1 VHKKSW
7 PGPLPITIIAIFP
20 DIIPARTFIS
30 RGVMQAVIKVIY
42 EQLKMADGEVRRLFH
57 GRGRCYP
64 GFEQVIIDLLPP
76 VAIIRLFD
84 EIEPDY
90 LEQLEQCF
98 RQLDETLRP
107 KALVVQHRYRREDSI
122 EVLWDELSGGLTD
135 HIEVQELGLKYRVK
149 PLKNQ
154 NSGLFLDM
162 REGRRWVKGNASGNR
177 VLNLFAYTCG
187 FSVAAIA
194 GGAEKVVNLDMSRG
208 ALNTGREN
216 HRLNQ
221 HSLEN
226 VSFLG
231 HDLFRSWGK
240 LKREGPY
247 DLVIIDPP
255 SFQRGSFVASNDY
268 KKVLR
273 KLPDLT
279 VPGSKVLTCLN
290 SPQLET
296 EFLHQLMQECCPE
309 FTFTEWIDNPV
320 DFPDADPEQ
329 ALKVLLFTRT
339 GGNVTE

>member
-1 VHKKSW
+1 MEHYNRD
-7 PGPLPITIIAIFP
+7 FP
-20 DIIPARTFIS
+20 DILPARTVS
-30 RGVMQAVIKVIY
+30 YRVMQTVLKVIA
-42 EQLKMADGEVRRLFH
+42 EQLNLADGEVRRLFH

-84 EIEPDY
+84 EIDPGY
-90 LEQLEQCF
+90 LKQLEQFF
-98 RQLDETLRP
+98 RQLDDALRP
-107 KALVVQHRYRREDSI
+107 KALVLQHRYRQEDSI
-122 EVLWDELSGGLTD
+122 EVLWDELTGNLAD
-135 HIEVQELGLKYRVK
+135 HIEVLELGLKYRVK

-162 REGRRWVKGNASGNR
+162 REGRRWVKDNAAGKQ

-221 HSLEN
+221 HPMQK

-247 DLVIIDPP
+247 EMVIIDPP

-279 VPGSKVLTCLN
+279 VPGSQVLTCLN

-296 EFLHQLMQECCPE
+296 DFLHQLMQECCPE
-309 FTFTEWIDNPV
+309 FTFTKRIDNPV

-339 GGNVTE
+339 DDAV